1 LWHIAL
7 KNWYLEH
14 KKTKANF
21 LLWHEAIQLEALS
34 VSKTIGKPSA
44 FLTADKGF
52 IAAVSKIINERY
64 LDQTVLHFIVMPIQ
78 FSYYIDLDEER
89 NIDWKAY
96 SKILWSKAFQER
108 HIKYSE
114 YYIDKILQEY
124 EPKLID
130 SLPRIV
136 NAINAEI
143 EKAPSID
150 EISYQDEEAR
160 FKEFKYIE
168 DFDEKF
174 YRIMNEEKD
183 KLGLV

>member
-1 LWHIAL
+1 
-7 KNWYLEH
+7 
-14 KKTKANF
+14 
-21 LLWHEAIQLEALS
+21 
-34 VSKTIGKPSA
+34 
-44 FLTADKGF
+44 
-52 IAAVSKIINERY
+52 
-64 LDQTVLHFIVMPIQ
+64 MPIQ